1 MILEIY
7 IWQELVLFSEK
18 SKNKNVNNSIPY
30 MF

>member
-7 IWQELVLFSEK
+7 IWQELVLLSKK